1 MGRVPHG
8 RTVVARAGQPTP
20 CPSLSGRGDR
30 WWLVEFGRVLPR
42 LLFPRLRKG
51 TVESPSSRPR
61 SLLRPSLEGRGW
73 GWVGFRMVEPL
84 WLKLA
89 YPPPAPPFQGGG
101 TVGGWASLATFFR
114 DCCSPAFAGEQQ
126 NRQAVD
132 RDLCCAPPWKGG
144 VGGGSGSAWS
154 NQLWLEL
161 AYPPPAPPFQGGGT
175 VGGWVGLGAFF
186 SESCS
191 PASAG
196 ESDHQIRT
204 RCSGVRYSFCPGVGL
219 YAAYQGSRL
228 RTTHVRCCDGEC
240 GSVSKRLRRLASR

>member
-73 GWVGFRMVEPL
+73 GWVGFRMIEPL

-186 SESCS
+186 PDCCS
-191 PASAG
+191 PAFAG
-196 ESDHQIRT
+196 EQ
-204 RCSGVRYSFCPGVGL
+204 
-219 YAAYQGSRL
+219 
-228 RTTHVRCCDGEC
+228 
-240 GSVSKRLRRLASR
+240 